1 MQGLVPKIPKFIGA
15 HICLPG
21 IPRAAHVPRMIRIYR
36 HGCTKTIQNHPNSLC
51 QGLLK
56 DTLVQS
62 QTKFILIHQV
72 RWKQVISTINLADL
86 GIEHVEHS
94 STIIPWNATREQP
107 QGPFWVCQWPL
118 KPDMQN
124 GLNHWQHQERQTGM
138 VVRYSNDLN
147 CSSGDKALR
156 ILRQTLVFLNLFP
169 RRPTGSYCKS
179 RASKGQPLHP
189 SLWLWWQ
196 WPSNHMTKAACFPS
210 AGGH

>member
-1 MQGLVPKIPKFIGA
+1 MFARYPTCGSRTSQGYSCSKSNKI
-15 HICLPG
+15 
-21 IPRAAHVPRMIRIYR
+21 
-36 HGCTKTIQNHPNSLC
+36 HPNSPSQMETSHLYN
-51 QGLLK
+51 QSRRYGGLNMLN
-56 DTLVQS
+56 TAPPLS
-62 QTKFILIHQV
+62 
-72 RWKQVISTINLADL
+72 
-86 GIEHVEHS
+86 
-94 STIIPWNATREQP
+94 IPWNATREQP

-124 GLNHWQHQERQTGM
+124 GLNHWLHQERQTGM

-156 ILRQTLVFLNLFP
+156 ILRQTLVFLNIFP

-210 AGGH
+210 AGGHLKTYGQLLYALSSLWWQSLVNPGTLQVPTSIPTCIT